1 MIMSKTEQLDNLFD
15 EWRRKQA
22 DEWQQ
27 WNEGKKDKS
36 SYLKR
41 YREHENLKKINPA
54 KSFTPD
60 GIIDEEAWNNGE
72 KILFILKEANGQ
84 WMLDEN
90 LEDNIVEIDNGEF
103 WFRKIV
109 KDNINHNIKR
119 KLNKLSAEKFGES
132 ELKAV
137 AYMNI
142 NKRGGAKSELVGVLK
157 SYIKEYKEYI
167 KTEIEIISPEIICIC
182 CGKNKAYVNTL
193 EEIIQ
198 ELECKP
204 KVEKYYHPAARIKW
218 EKYKEGI
225 DNI

>member
-1 MIMSKTEQLDNLFD
+1 MSKKIRTEAVDHLF
-15 EWRRKQA
+15 EA
-22 DEWQQ
+22 ILCL
-27 WNEGKKDKS
+27 KDKS

-90 LEDNIVEIDNGEF
+90 LEDNTVEIDNGEF

-119 KLNKLSAEKFGES
+119 KLNKLSAELFP
-132 ELKAV
+132 L
-137 AYMNI
+137 AYLHKLYFFH
-142 NKRGGAKSELVGVLK
+142 NK
-157 SYIKEYKEYI
+157 YILFRVK
-167 KTEIEIISPEIICIC
+167 
-182 CGKNKAYVNTL
+182 VN
-193 EEIIQ
+193 
-198 ELECKP
+198 
-204 KVEKYYHPAARIKW
+204 
-218 EKYKEGI
+218 
-225 DNI
+225 

>member
-90 LEDNIVEIDNGEF
+90 LEDNTVEIDNGE
-103 WFRKIV
+103 
-109 KDNINHNIKR
+109 
-119 KLNKLSAEKFGES
+119 
-132 ELKAV
+132 
-137 AYMNI
+137 
-142 NKRGGAKSELVGVLK
+142 
-157 SYIKEYKEYI
+157 
-167 KTEIEIISPEIICIC
+167 II
-182 CGKNKAYVNTL
+182 
-193 EEIIQ
+193 
-198 ELECKP
+198 
-204 KVEKYYHPAARIKW
+204 
-218 EKYKEGI
+218 
-225 DNI
+225 

>member
-41 YREHENLKKINPA
+41 YMEHENLKKINPA

-60 GIIDEEAWNNGE
+60 GIIDKEAWNNGK

-90 LEDNIVEIDNGEF
+90 LEDNTVEIDNGEF

-109 KDNINHNIKR
+109 IDNINHNIKR
-119 KLNKLSAEKFGES
+119 KLTKLSFEKFGES

-142 NKRGGAKSELVGVLK
+142 NKRGGAKSELKSVLNEYINEYK
-157 SYIKEYKEYI
+157 DYIKK
-167 KTEIEIISPEIICIC
+167 
-182 CGKNKAYVNTL
+182 
-193 EEIIQ
+193 
-198 ELECKP
+198 
-204 KVEKYYHPAARIKW
+204 
-218 EKYKEGI
+218 
-225 DNI
+225 

>member
-1 MIMSKTEQLDNLFD
+1 MSKTEQLDNLFD

-41 YREHENLKKINPA
+41 YMEHENLKKINPA

-60 GIIDEEAWNNGE
+60 GIIDKEAWNNG
-72 KILFILKEANGQ
+72 KT
-84 WMLDEN
+84 
-90 LEDNIVEIDNGEF
+90 VEIDNGEF

-109 KDNINHNIKR
+109 IDNINHNIKR
-119 KLNKLSAEKFGES
+119 KLTKLSFEKFGES

-142 NKRGGAKSELVGVLK
+142 NKRGGAKSELKSVLNE
-157 SYIKEYKEYI
+157 YINEYKEYI
-167 KTEIEIISPEIICIC
+167 KREIEIIAPEKICIC
-182 CGKNKAYVNTL
+182 CGKNKAYVSTL